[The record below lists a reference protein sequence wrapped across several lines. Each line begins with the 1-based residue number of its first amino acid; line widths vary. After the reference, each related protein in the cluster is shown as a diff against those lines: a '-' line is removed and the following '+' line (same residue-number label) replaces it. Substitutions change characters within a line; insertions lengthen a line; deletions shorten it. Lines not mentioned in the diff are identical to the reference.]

1 MALSVPVVVAL
12 SVPVCRQETQGK
24 ISPSSLADAQDNH
37 GLYLACL
44 LVNNKLST
52 DRGKGNGERYQRIK
66 INIHNMMKYD
76 QLVDDY
82 LVCGGRFESA
92 LPQNHHLEVIKR
104 YLRMLSMSAC
114 QCFS

>member
-52 DRGKGNGERYQRIK
+52 DRGKGNRERYQIIK
-66 INIHNMMKYD
+66 INIRSTIINWLMTD
-76 QLVDDY
+76 SL
-82 LVCGGRFESA
+82 LAGRFELTNVHNVATAYAKTKTCAKNLKAPS
-92 LPQNHHLEVIKR
+92 
-104 YLRMLSMSAC
+104 
-114 QCFS
+114 